1 MTYRVKTIR
10 VALTVQE
17 PVSVVSSP
25 AQAENVLRPIFERLD
40 TDREHFVLLA
50 LNAQNHIVG
59 YKVVSTGGAAASI
72 VDPKTLFRDALL
84 LGAVSLILAHNHPSG
99 DPAPSREDIRLTRQL
114 ADAGKLLEIRLH
126 DHVIVGTGDAYVSF
140 AERGLL

>member
-25 AQAENVLRPIFERLD
+25 AQAENVLRPIFERRN

-72 VDPKTLFRDALL
+72 VDPKTLFRDTLL
-84 LGAVSLILAHNHPSG
+84 RGAVSLILAHNHPS
-99 DPAPSREDIRLTRQL
+99 DRVQRQYRLAPVFKRRTVQIPKFPPRQRRTAASGL
-114 ADAGKLLEIRLH
+114 RNLP
-126 DHVIVGTGDAYVSF
+126 DHFLD
-140 AERGLL
+140 L